1 MHHRRTRVRT
11 AALLWPANVVMLGAS
26 AANAGAGNVTDERL
40 ATDTSGEN
48 WLVKG
53 GSLAQMQYSP
63 LRDITDRNVSRLGLA
78 WLTEF
83 ASPMGITAEPIVV
96 DGVIYLSAPRSVVYA
111 IDGAAG
117 KIRWTFDPKVRLGLS
132 LDGSSASR
140 TSRGVAVRAGK
151 VYVGTGDCPL
161 VAIDA
166 ENGTELWQA
175 QVCE

>member
-1 MHHRRTRVRT
+1 MHNRRTRVRT
-11 AALLWPANVVMLGAS
+11 AALLSLANVVMLGTP

-40 ATDTSGEN
+40 ATDTTGES

-111 IDGAAG
+111 IQLRFQPIDATHWAKRSAG
-117 KIRWTFDPKVRLGLS
+117 VSKPSVCRGRSFSRRAMLLS
-132 LDGSSASR
+132 LF
-140 TSRGVAVRAGK
+140 
-151 VYVGTGDCPL
+151 
-161 VAIDA
+161 
-166 ENGTELWQA
+166 W
-175 QVCE
+175 